1 MKKVLIALLILV
13 MPVAAKAEGP
23 KKLMDNSFLIEEAYN
38 QEPGVIQHIQTF
50 QYLQTSKS
58 WAYTFTQEWPVP
70 GQTHQLSYTIPV
82 NHFGSPNDQTGI
94 GDIAVNY
101 RYQALMDDRVAF
113 SPRLSLL
120 LPSGDYK
127 KGLGTGATGIQTNLP
142 LSVDINEA
150 FTTHWNFGGT
160 YIPGAKEAGGS
171 TADTMAIH
179 SGFSFIYF
187 PTYRLNLM
195 LEAVWDYIETPQAG
209 GGKTGGDT
217 FFINPGLRFA
227 TDFESGLQMVSGIA
241 FPIGVGPSKGEYG
254 VFLYLSLEH
263 PFFSPE

>member
-1 MKKVLIALLILV
+1 MKKRVLIALLILV
-13 MPVAAKAEGP
+13 MPVASEAA

-38 QEPGVIQHIQTF
+38 QEDGVIQHIQTF

-58 WAYTFTQEWPVP
+58 WVYTFTQEWPVP

-82 NHFGSPNDQTGI
+82 NHFGSPADQTGI
-94 GDIAVNY
+94 GDIAINY

-113 SPRLSLL
+113 SPRLTIL
-120 LPSGDYK
+120 LPTGDYK

-142 LSVDINEA
+142 LSVDINEFWA
-150 FTTHWNFGGT
+150 THWNFGGSF
-160 YIPGAKEAGGS
+160 IPGAKEAGDS

-187 PTYRLNLM
+187 PSYRLNLM
-195 LEAVWDYIETPQAG
+195 FEAVWDYIETPLAG

-227 TDFESGLQMVSGIA
+227 TDYESGLQMVSGIA

-254 VFLYLSLEH
+254 VLLYLSLEH
-263 PFFSPE
+263 SFF